1 MFMVWTCQFGY
12 KFLSGHFSLFLT
24 LIYLSISLGPQAN
37 TLSGSL
43 GVHKFHLGALAHITQ
58 NTRTCVYVFMYV

>member
-24 LIYLSISLGPQAN
+24 LIEFGMGSDSQILEVAKVFGFFLAHLQAIYEC
-37 TLSGSL
+37 SGSL
-43 GVHKFHLGALAHITQ
+43 IGLIGL
-58 NTRTCVYVFMYV
+58 NRP